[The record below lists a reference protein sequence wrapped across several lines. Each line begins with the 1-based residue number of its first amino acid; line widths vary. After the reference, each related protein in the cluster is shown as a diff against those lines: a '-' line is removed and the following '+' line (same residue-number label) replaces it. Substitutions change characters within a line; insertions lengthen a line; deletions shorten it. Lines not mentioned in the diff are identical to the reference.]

1 MHEFWLSFVPLF
13 VAVDPL
19 GILPM
24 FIGLTNGI
32 ERKKKRRIIAQSVAT
47 AMVVALL
54 FLFIGKAVFSLLG
67 ITVADFM
74 IAGGLLLFALSLTD
88 LLRVE
93 KVQRS
98 VDPESV
104 GVVPLGV
111 PLVVGPAVLTTMILL
126 VNEYG
131 VLPTVLATVANIS
144 IAGLVFLLSEPIIG
158 LLGDSGARAI
168 SKLSSLILA
177 AIGVMMV
184 RRGIDLF
191 LLPPGS
197 G

>member
-1 MHEFWLSFVPLF
+1 MHEFWLAFVPLF

-24 FIGLTNGI
+24 FMGLTEGLDR
-32 ERKKKRRIIAQSVAT
+32 ERKRRIILQSVAT

-54 FLFIGKAVFSLLG
+54 FLFAGKAAFSLLG

-74 IAGGLLLFALSLTD
+74 VAGGLLLFALSITD
-88 LLRVE
+88 LLRME
-93 KVQRS
+93 KVQRR
-98 VDPESV
+98 VEPETI

-111 PLVVGPAVLTTMILL
+111 PLIVGPAVLTTMILL
-126 VNEYG
+126 VDQYG
-131 VLPTVLATVANIS
+131 LVPTVLSTVVNIS

-158 LLGDSGARAI
+158 LLGESGTRAV

-184 RRGIDLF
+184 RRGIEIF
-191 LLPPGS
+191 LS